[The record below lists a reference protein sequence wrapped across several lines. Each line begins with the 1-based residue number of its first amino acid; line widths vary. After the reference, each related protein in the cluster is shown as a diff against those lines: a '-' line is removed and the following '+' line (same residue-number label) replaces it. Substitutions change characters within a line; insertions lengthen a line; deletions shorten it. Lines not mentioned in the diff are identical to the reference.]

1 MFLNGDNK
9 YTDETTKLMALVRKK
24 PLPVH
29 VAIIMDGN
37 GRWAKKR
44 GLHRVAGHRQG
55 VETLRDVIKTSD
67 ELGIKHLT
75 IFAFSTENWKRPVS
89 EVNALI
95 DLLVEYLRKEVMEL
109 HSKNV
114 KIVILGCLD
123 AFHPSVRRE
132 IERAVELT
140 KDNSGLNINIALNY
154 GGRAEI
160 IRAVKNI
167 IQDVNDKKISPD
179 DIDEKL
185 FSSYLY
191 TANIPDPDLL
201 IRTSGEL
208 RISNFL
214 LYQIAYTELVF
225 TQPDV
230 LWPDFNKKTYLEAI
244 VEYQNRQRRY
254 GGINT

>member
-1 MFLNGDNK
+1 MALIPDIERTGLYVLNAITSIPMDNK
-9 YTDETTKLMALVRKK
+9 AMLPGK

-67 ELGIKHLT
+67 DLGIKHLT

-132 IERAVELT
+132 IERAELT
-140 KDNSGLNINIALNY
+140 KDNSGLNINLALNY

-230 LWPDFNKKTYLEAI
+230 LWPDFNKNIFGSYC
-244 VEYQNRQRRY
+244 
-254 GGINT
+254 

>member
-67 ELGIKHLT
+67 DLGIKHLT

-140 KDNSGLNINIALNY
+140 KDNSGLNINIALKY

>member
-67 ELGIKHLT
+67 DLGIKHLT

-254 GGINT
+254 SGINT

>member
-67 ELGIKHLT
+67 DLGIKHLT

-167 IQDVNDKKISPD
+167 IQDV
-179 DIDEKL
+179 
-185 FSSYLY
+185 Y
-191 TANIPDPDLL
+191 
-201 IRTSGEL
+201 
-208 RISNFL
+208 
-214 LYQIAYTELVF
+214 
-225 TQPDV
+225 
-230 LWPDFNKKTYLEAI
+230 
-244 VEYQNRQRRY
+244 
-254 GGINT
+254 